1 MPLFRVEDLKQATKI
16 PYEKKN
22 QKYMQRFKEG
32 ELDKIEDYL
41 NQLIDKQMKSGE
53 NILTSSWIP
62 GKNWEG
68 TVFDPIYYVCNQN
81 DIKAGMLFGTI
92 LFGVF
97 MNRSEKW
104 YYGRYQL
111 NGEDIRGLTYF
122 MGKS

>member
-1 MPLFRVEDLKQATKI
+1 
-16 PYEKKN
+16 
-22 QKYMQRFKEG
+22 
-32 ELDKIEDYL
+32 
-41 NQLIDKQMKSGE
+41 
-53 NILTSSWIP
+53 
-62 GKNWEG
+62 
-68 TVFDPIYYVCNQN
+68 
-81 DIKAGMLFGTI
+81 MLFGTI